1 MIFATYNVITGAL
14 VDLSES
20 PSSPTAP
27 LAIKQLD
34 RAMPNL
40 TVEFWD
46 SAVADFSPYANA
58 ERNIS
63 GVQYLR
69 RFTQAERI
77 RIRDAAAQS
86 PELDDYLKLLDA
98 TIAQGGV
105 INLNDPDTIAA
116 VGLLEAVGLLA
127 SGRATEVLA

>member
-1 MIFATYNVITGAL
+1 MIYATYNVMTGAL
-14 VDLSES
+14 VDLSDQ
-20 PSSPTAP
+20 PSSPSAP
-27 LAIKQLD
+27 LALKQLD

-46 SAVADFSPYANA
+46 AAIADFSPYAKT

-69 RFTQAERI
+69 RFSQDERI
-77 RIRDAAAQS
+77 AIRDAAKQS
-86 PELDDYLKLLDA
+86 PKLDDYLKLLDA

-105 INLNDPDTIAA
+105 IDLNDRDTIDACA
-116 VGLLEAVGLLA
+116 LLEAVGLIA
-127 SGRATEVLA
+127 PGRAAEVLA